1 MSSCMKIKKAPNR
14 LMTISIIF
22 VVFLGLAGGLAVGS
36 GFVAF
41 LAVLGIIPR
50 LTQLTKTT
58 RFVFSYEWGVIGGA
72 LFGSWISLNHVTF
85 HLPSIIAVP
94 IGLFCGVFV
103 GLLAAALTEVLNVLP
118 ILAKRI
124 GVDGQM
130 AILLMAIVFGK
141 ILGSLYHWLVFVDL

>member
-1 MSSCMKIKKAPNR
+1 M
-14 LMTISIIF
+14 MTINIVF

-41 LAVLGIIPR
+41 LTVLGIIPR

-58 RFVFSYEWGVIGGA
+58 KFVYGYEWGVIGGA
-72 LFGSWISLNHVTF
+72 LFGSWISLNSVAF
-85 HLPSIIAVP
+85 HLPSFLAIP
-94 IGLFCGVFV
+94 IGLFCGVFI

-130 AILLMAIVFGK
+130 VILLMAIVLGK
-141 ILGSLYHWLVFVDL
+141 IVGSLYHWLVFVNL

>member
-1 MSSCMKIKKAPNR
+1 MA
-14 LMTISIIF
+14 ISIIF

-41 LAVLGIIPR
+41 LTVLGIIPR

-58 RFVFSYEWGVIGGA
+58 SYVYGYEWGVIGGA
-72 LFGSWISLNHVTF
+72 LFGSWISLNNVAF
-85 HLPSIIAVP
+85 HLPSILAVP
-94 IGLFCGVFV
+94 IGLFCGIFV

-124 GVDGQM
+124 GVDGQIV
-130 AILLMAIVFGK
+130 ILLMAIVFGK
-141 ILGSLYHWLVFVDL
+141 IVGSLYHWLIFVNL